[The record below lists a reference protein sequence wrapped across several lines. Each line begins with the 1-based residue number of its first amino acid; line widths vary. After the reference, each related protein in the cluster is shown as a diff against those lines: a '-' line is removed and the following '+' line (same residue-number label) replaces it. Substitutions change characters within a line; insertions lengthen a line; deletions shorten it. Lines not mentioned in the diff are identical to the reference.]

1 MFRMVDIPEEIP
13 GNVVHLLRKLFAWT
27 FKTSG
32 LYSLIRPFRVVIK
45 IRVMTA
51 KTATYLKLKKQ
62 TNRIGS
68 KKKAAACDYVF

>member
-13 GNVVHLLRKLFAWT
+13 GNVCIYYASYLH
-27 FKTSG
+27 G
-32 LYSLIRPFRVVIK
+32 LSRPRACIPLIRPFRVVVK

-68 KKKAAACDYVF
+68 KKKTAACNYVF